1 MTYSPAEKTVF
12 RGGFGIFVGPGQ
24 TEDQIQPVES
34 DVIRTTLTGGA
45 YPLNIDALRASF
57 VSNEKTRSFQPRAYA
72 NEYTIPE
79 RIYQYTASI
88 QQELPGQFG
97 ATAAYVGSQG
107 RNLFLRSVANN
118 IIGVSA
124 AGAPIRQ
131 FDIVSCANG
140 TGGVGNTCAGST
152 VSSIQRPYGEIDYK
166 TSGGHDSYNAMQL
179 SLTRRVAAGLTMNG
193 QYTLG
198 YSKGNTGGS
207 NEATTAGNNARVL
220 ADFDYDNGYNNFDVR
235 HTFNLSAVYNVPGTG
250 ALKGGWTVGGIVN
263 ARSGLPIPVLMTRP
277 DIVYVDGAGNVF
289 NNAAPDRTPVVN
301 TPGGGS
307 TRGTRRPDVVPGVDP
322 FIKDGGLVFLNP
334 AAFTA
339 PKPGTFGNLERN
351 SIHGPAT
358 RQFDL
363 LVAKRV
369 DIRGTSNVE
378 LRMEVFNLFNR
389 DNFANPPGTINNP
402 LPNNNLNEA
411 NKFQPGQPL
420 TAAAAGTSFG
430 VINRT
435 AERIVGI
442 GTNRQMQLAV
452 RLNF

>member
-1 MTYSPAEKTVF
+1 
-12 RGGFGIFVGPGQ
+12 
-24 TEDQIQPVES
+24 
-34 DVIRTTLTGGA
+34 
-45 YPLNIDALRASF
+45 
-57 VSNEKTRSFQPRAYA
+57 
-72 NEYTIPE
+72 
-79 RIYQYTASI
+79 
-88 QQELPGQFG
+88 
-97 ATAAYVGSQG
+97 
-107 RNLFLRSVANN
+107 
-118 IIGVSA
+118 
-124 AGAPIRQ
+124 
-131 FDIVSCANG
+131 
-140 TGGVGNTCAGST
+140 
-152 VSSIQRPYGEIDYK
+152 
-166 TSGGHDSYNAMQL
+166 
-179 SLTRRVAAGLTMNG
+179 
-193 QYTLG
+193 
-198 YSKGNTGGS
+198 
-207 NEATTAGNNARVL
+207 
-220 ADFDYDNGYNNFDVR
+220 
-235 HTFNLSAVYNVPGTG
+235 
-250 ALKGGWTVGGIVN
+250 
-263 ARSGLPIPVLMTRP
+263 
-277 DIVYVDGAGNVF
+277 
-289 NNAAPDRTPVVN
+289 
-301 TPGGGS
+301 
-307 TRGTRRPDVVPGVDP
+307 VDP